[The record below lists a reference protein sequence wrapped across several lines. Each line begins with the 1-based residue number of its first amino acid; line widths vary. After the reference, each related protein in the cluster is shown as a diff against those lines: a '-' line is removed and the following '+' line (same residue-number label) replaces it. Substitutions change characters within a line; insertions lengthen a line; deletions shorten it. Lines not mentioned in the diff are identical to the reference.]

1 MIDAIPSSDAP
12 SLLDEFEEDARHLS
26 EMAKLNVELARIA
39 HGRSLAA
46 SEAGDIDQA
55 ERSAAGFTRHANGV
69 QRAIA
74 LKAKLRDQRDRY
86 RREAEDRLAK
96 RQEAKTT
103 RRRDIATWIART
115 LSTAGFDTATRE
127 RLTDEAW
134 TRLTEDARIVA
145 DLDDPSI
152 PDEILARRLYRDVRF
167 GTQRPTEAPTADVGR
182 ADAATDQSNPGL
194 GP

>member
-1 MIDAIPSSDAP
+1 MVDAIPSSDAS

-39 HGRSLAA
+39 HARSLAA

-96 RQEAKTT
+96 RQEAKTA

-152 PDEILARRLYRDVRF
+152 PDEVLARRLYRDLRP
-167 GTQRPTEAPTADVGR
+167 GTPRQAEVPMAETGGANT
-182 ADAATDQSNPGL
+182 ATDQPPL
-194 GP
+194 GPGP